1 MENNKKLSLDD
12 IFGKPS
18 TTQQPQSKMDLETI
32 FGKKVEP
39 ASVAPEGT
47 TIDSMRNMSIAPISL
62 PKVEVEQQG
71 VIGEDVLQASRS
83 AFEKEIAADQGPIFQ
98 PKQDYAPLNPA
109 SIKIGRAMPEV
120 GSVDKP
126 KNLQQT
132 VRSEISKEW
141 GGDLRKFVED
151 THKVPAENIQMANDM
166 EAHFW
171 NVMTDKLPKD
181 GFISQEDMDPY
192 SFVRKYDNGDEVT
205 EYSLGHYTYPQEV
218 VNEYIA
224 RHNDEVLHEMRFKDD
239 AAYRN
244 DWFLRNVG
252 VTEQVYRD
260 EIADDLENRLQEL
273 RKKIVATL
281 PAQHTRG
288 GYAAIGAAAN
298 KPSSGAPVSIEKI
311 DKALK
316 VVNTLRKNNFGAG
329 LKEGFDLADI
339 LTLGVSGI
347 GENVALLNALNK
359 STSGKTLTNAEQAL
373 VEAWDIQNEAEEVI
387 NTLGGRTLGA
397 NIGRGSAMSLGFV
410 TQTLGTSGIAS
421 LATKGISRAAARTA
435 LRRAANTGLSNQ
447 IKEGLRYGGLK
458 VVESAVGA
466 AARTPFMGFTYR
478 NYTDKRLDQFQVK
491 ERLNQ
496 ATGEVGKYIDKQ
508 DASALRDAVHTALES
523 FFESQSEDVGGLIDF
538 GITSFARALPLNKM
552 IRSAAINGLT
562 GPVQSG
568 AMRWLRESAKIYGLA
583 GETLSEA
590 YGDAMVNLLT
600 SNSDGWKQMATS
612 EYWWELIGV
621 SSMLSGGFG
630 VVNRGVNWVNNRE
643 ISRDISKSEQLL
655 RNSLSRIEDDNLKKE
670 LTEATLT
677 DDVIDRS
684 KRLSS
689 LDWSNFS
696 REDMAN
702 AVDFIDAQ
710 TRLDVMREGAT
721 ESRRLARIMPA
732 IDEVK
737 KLVDG
742 GALDDK
748 QAAAS
753 LATIYSDLFRTQEN
767 QRALNILTD
776 RIKVAA
782 DAGISADKIN
792 DILRGAGLTVFN
804 PGDEIE
810 TLTGDRAIV
819 DKVLPGAYEVMNNEG
834 VREVV
839 SFEEVLQNAPEIRQI
854 QQESQQPVTQSESA
868 PEINSQVEQ
877 AVESARQE
885 AEAIKNLDD
894 DVIYEATLS
903 DGTPVNIIKGANIV
917 YNNQTGEVDYD
928 ASDAT
933 VVVRSNDGSKR
944 QISIRDIDSIDQAMS
959 VDEAL
964 QVATEAAVE
973 VVNSQEQSETHTAE
987 VISAQAEIPIVQE
1000 AEVTTAEQASESPA
1014 NQPEQQ
1020 AQIPTLKNGDPDYNA
1035 MDAQMFTDQYVSR
1048 FGEDMT
1054 ERVARN
1060 NIKASNKTISNIE
1073 KQIEDVTDPNKMP
1086 ALYSKLQDA
1095 QATKDKYV
1103 AVLEELGLSSDES
1116 EDNAARVQRKKQE
1129 NTSWFNK
1136 LFPDG
1141 FPNVESVI
1149 LWDIANGN
1157 RIRWA
1162 NKEVKGAVVGKGLGS
1177 ELGLADSNAERT
1189 RRIALIG
1196 KDAPTPEEY
1205 AEQLPERLKAMG
1217 VRFEEGELRDKVLDV
1232 YASVD
1237 TVRKA
1242 KEELEKISANIQSEQ
1257 EGLDYEEEQMRR
1269 NYEREQEA
1277 LRQEA
1282 QPEVGTEQTEQEQ
1295 LTNEDTQEEE
1305 LSIEDEVPFMVS
1317 SDSVQATTEAQKLAT
1332 EAAIIAL
1339 EDAGV
1344 EVVNATPE
1352 MVDEALQ
1359 RKDVQMQAVNQRFN
1373 EQLDS
1378 FTEENANAVIFDL
1391 GMPSSMLI
1399 AGGVPNKPIRL
1410 YGSKLLKKIRKHGF
1424 SATELSGLPMALAN
1438 PIAVFNNYQR
1448 EGNRSVLTELST
1460 ADGNF
1465 LVSIDIGMGSDIDFD
1480 IVKSVFGKDGD
1491 GILNWI
1497 NKGYLTTVDKEKALA
1512 YLRISAP
1519 IAEASNKQELD
1530 SATKIVENFENPK
1543 IVPDNS
1549 VAVEDPSLIG
1559 LHNISE
1565 EKLRKAFRVGALVN
1579 PSVAVIDANSQR
1591 HTGYGDIT
1599 FVLPSS
1605 MIAKKTGKNIGTYFG
1620 DAWTPTYPQIVR
1632 KLGNNVASQDIMS
1645 VPEEMRSQVRMS
1657 VDNWLDGRS
1666 AQSLAYLF
1674 LYQRG
1679 EAPEMY
1685 RVQPQYSEALHNAMS
1700 EITKGKSFYYL
1711 TPEQRSQVLELYIQ
1725 EKHGSREA
1733 FDAHIQRA
1741 LDRSQKFLAERGA
1754 NSLVGRKAQEVI
1766 DTIGEYGYDYDA
1778 VSGFVSD
1785 VLRDMEQSGVVDSAY
1800 TMLQAEQKVK
1810 SEGFER
1816 EFERWLDSLEDRYE
1830 IKEVIFKGFTP
1841 SGNRRYV
1848 PHTAENASKEMR
1860 SQGRAGATGFGV
1872 GFSRFAATLLKPGTT
1887 LEDIRK
1893 RRGQLTT
1900 SEEKVEAFKEK
1911 WGQVFFDLG
1920 IKCQPGATG
1929 YEDYGIYRLTEA
1941 AQKKD
1946 PQAYLKNE
1954 YGVELSDEDA
1964 KRLQDMIKAIRT
1976 EYPVMYFETKF
1987 ERPVYFNEFA
1997 GAVVPDNTS
2006 ADVVQSLK
2014 DAGIPVWTYAASDEN
2029 ARMNAIKSVANS
2041 SDDIFFSIGPAPVF
2055 VSNAKIAVLGIKQEK
2070 ATPEQWLKMIE
2081 KAGGLKAGEDK
2092 WIGLSD
2098 WLKASDKKTLT
2109 KQEVLDYINENQI
2122 QIEET
2127 TYSSNNVVET
2137 TPEFKALQ
2145 EEFKQIAKGYEDEAR
2160 RNLDEYEAKLA
2171 KKYNL
2176 PENYF
2181 DTTVLNSDESKAHS
2195 SLSRITAEE
2204 IYNAAWVDMVDRYGD
2219 DFEIAFWRGY
2229 DEIRVDNAEA
2239 AGILLGLPIDRP
2251 IYHLR
2256 EDYTTKGL
2264 EGNREIALTVPTI
2277 EPWNEN
2283 DEIHFG
2289 DAGDGRAIAWIR
2301 FGETVDEYG
2310 FRVLVIDEIQ
2320 SKRHQEGREKGYRP
2334 SDVDKYLKDNNVEV
2348 IETGEF
2354 YEFYRDG
2361 ELDRRFSKGLLRYKV
2376 DEAKNL
2382 YVAGYEKSNI
2392 PEAPFEK
2399 NWAELAMKRMLR
2411 YAAENG
2417 YDAIAWTKGDQQAE
2431 RYDIGSVVDK
2441 IVSYPEDGAKTV
2453 RIYLK
2458 NNEPLNLKVDSEGK
2472 ILYSNRLTVSAGQNL
2487 SDVVGKDVAVKIL
2500 RGDGEDA
2507 TIYAGK
2513 GKEYAAKQLSGNN
2526 LRIGGEGMRAFYDQ
2540 ILPSFM
2546 NKYGKK
2552 WGVKVQDVTLPF
2564 IEEAGRTMHSVDVTD
2579 SMRESVMQGQPM
2591 FYRRPNG
2598 TVYGWTNGTTVY
2610 LTESGMNPNTPI
2622 HEYTHIWA
2630 DAMRKHNPEG
2640 WASIVKLLKG
2650 TPVWNE
2656 VMADTNY
2663 ANIHGDE
2670 NKVASEALSRISG
2683 RENSAKMEAM
2693 AQLMIDENANDTVK
2707 KNRARKL
2714 LDRMRKAL
2722 QEFWSWVG
2730 KELFGIKNF
2739 ERIEQVTDRILYDL
2753 VSGTDLAATP
2763 SLAGQVKAVID
2774 EYDNADEVFT
2784 INDVAARISEV
2795 VNNYT
2800 GTESTTELENILED
2814 FEEAQNSAG
2823 RYGYRMDSGGED
2835 AFEEAL
2841 RAYAAKAP
2849 IEGFSIQPQERAE
2862 IIRAAKA
2869 NGTYLKA
2876 PNGKD
2881 TNLTPEQWVTVRTK
2895 AFKRWFGDWEN
2906 GGASSQILDANG
2918 EPLVVWHGGEFAT
2931 DEFVAN
2937 GSMHFGTKVAAL
2949 QRILDNAWG
2958 YGNWTVGRN
2967 AEGRWS
2973 WKYTD
2978 PDDTGHDK
2986 QGETTFALP
2995 IDALVDAARIVAPKA
3010 AVRPYYLNI
3019 RNLERTEDQNSDW
3032 VDAVSFSMDAGYD
3045 GIIYRNEFEDEG
3057 EDSYVAFYPNQI
3069 KLAEGN
3075 TTFNPDNDDIRFNIE
3090 RNNESEDDFSIV
3102 EYKMTPLARL
3112 GAERDILLEN
3122 RENNPNFEQEYAAI
3136 EERIRE
3142 ERETD
3147 RVALTIVDGFE
3158 SEAHRV
3164 AVEDALFDYVRE
3176 NELFAS
3182 QMYVV
3187 NNYEAFIEKIKELFT
3202 GADVS
3207 SLDPNVRAIYRD
3219 GMIVVCADEIDTRVT
3234 GIAKL
3239 MHEYTHALTVENL
3252 SNNSFYRRMLQ
3263 IAKGV
3268 GAPYMVARLEGYEDL
3283 GIDKSDS
3290 GLVDGLMELLAR
3302 DMEFVVRNG
3311 RLDEFLAS
3319 EDASEGVLREYFEKY
3334 DVPQPL
3340 TELLIEIAT
3349 EIRSIKYG
3357 KINLNQKGYRA
3368 TQSSLLRTSR
3378 GNDGANLSSDARD
3391 YERGGVFRRSR
3402 THESTE
3408 GSSADSR
3415 GEVGEGSRGYRADLA
3430 NSQEQTTRSDKNKQL
3445 IAELRAKLRDSK
3457 AEVKTVAAEVSK
3469 LVRKSITPELV
3480 EKLGKRTFDG
3490 IVKIIEDATV
3500 RRDLEYA
3507 VNRIEEVVLDLE
3519 IKDNQDKFN
3528 KFLDLRIQ
3536 GESARGVSVAA
3547 NVTDQTRQ
3555 YITII
3560 RDNLDRPASEV
3571 ASLIEERGGTLA
3583 ERTGLQ
3589 VLEFYQDAKEHAHEV
3604 DDIEH
3609 DIAEIKVKNTKLRKD
3624 RAALNKAGKTVEARK
3639 LSEEIEQNKQLI
3651 ENLNSERIMTKR
3663 SQLYYLGM
3671 AAGELEK
3678 EIAYGKEGHKEWL
3691 QTEVERKQQLIN
3703 IAWNDIRDGKKIP
3716 ILDQERSIWQKG
3728 ADAIKDFLLAPAY
3741 SWDYLLKMI
3750 SVNAPG
3756 GEGALYDH
3764 FIRSEYGYV
3773 ESAAKYWTS
3782 YNDFKDQLN
3791 KKAQEIFGKDYKQ
3804 VLKDSNQALDV
3815 QIQLAAQYAKTHA
3828 ATDENTKIREG
3839 ASEVYTPTIGE
3850 VLYAYMAYKMAD
3862 GKVKLD
3868 KMGLTEDK
3876 IDMLVRM
3883 IPQQYIDFAEWIQD
3897 EFLPE
3902 RRKAYNKT
3910 HLEVFGTQMAQ
3921 VENYVPLRVKKDF
3934 VYEEFD
3940 GSKVDTPQLP
3950 SSITGSIIKRKRNSL
3965 PIDLHTN
3972 VFDLMLDHGQQM
3984 EHWNAYT
3991 RIVRDTNQFL
4001 SNTQIRRALNFRN
4014 PSLHKKLKEAALI
4027 ASNSY
4032 QPDVDKM
4039 EKMTVALSKMAAS
4052 SKIAFRINTA
4062 IKQVLSYPAFYAYV
4076 ADAHFW
4082 GYLTR
4087 NLSPDTWG
4095 RNFRWALDNI
4105 PSFQERWLGRMAGD
4119 ERLAQMTAPQL
4130 DQWIKRMGSVGMFAN
4145 ALVDAMTCSNGAQA
4159 VYRYEY
4165 ERYKKAG
4172 LDDTEADRMAKIAAA
4187 QAINQTQQSSEG
4199 MYLSRIQADRTF
4211 FAVALSTFQNSNF
4224 AYLRKELEG
4233 IDQLFRKT
4241 EKQIA
4246 NRTRYYEDKGLSTDQ
4261 AAKLAAEEVV
4271 RANRTAVA
4279 KILMFTFIL
4288 NTIWTLGNSVWKFAF
4303 GDEDEEDT
4311 WQQAT
4316 IRGFLN
4322 SWTRNLSIGQYVEA
4336 LAWSDFREL
4345 NPSLLLSD
4353 LNTFMDRIEK
4363 IAEGKVK
4370 VWDRTAAWTT
4380 LSTISSMGVGVD
4392 INSFA
4397 SMYEGVAG
4405 AIDNG
4410 INVEDV
4416 MLFVNAPRSQAKFIA
4431 GPPKEGESLDDY
4443 TKRQA
4448 WIERKI
4454 MSRVDK
4460 KQLDKW
4466 SRNYEAYK
4474 QAEMLGTPYLRDK
4487 TGAVKVPYIQEIEA
4501 SYTDMLRRIG
4511 RTKAGDKRPD
4521 SENLS
4526 DRTTQK
4532 VKELDMVRRIKAIN
4546 GLEKQFEA
4554 MVVMNEVYEAR
4565 LKELCRAKQDLV
4577 NTWNK

>member
-47 TIDSMRNMSIAPISL
+47 TIDSMRNISIAPISF

-83 AFEKEIAADQGPIFQ
+83 AFEKEIAADQGPIFP

-151 THKVPAENIQMANDM
+151 THKAPAENIQMANDM

-260 EIADDLENRLQEL
+260 EIADDLESRLQEL

-329 LKEGFDLADI
+329 LKEGFDPADI

-523 FFESQSEDVGGLIDF
+523 FFESQSEDVGGLIDL

-742 GALDDK
+742 GALDDE

-767 QRALNILTD
+767 QRTLNILTD

-819 DKVLPGAYEVMNNEG
+819 DKVLPGAYEIVNDEG

-868 PEINSQVEQ
+868 PEINPQVEQ

-959 VDEAL
+959 VYEAL

-973 VVNSQEQSETHTAE
+973 VVNSQEQSETPTAE
-987 VISAQAEIPIVQE
+987 VSSAQAEIPIVQE
-1000 AEVTTAEQASESPA
+1000 AEATTAEQASESPA
-1014 NQPEQQ
+1014 TQPEQQ

-1035 MDAQMFTDQYVSR
+1035 MDAQMFTEQYVSR

-1095 QATKDKYV
+1095 QATKDKYE
-1103 AVLEELGLSSDES
+1103 AVLEELGLSSDEN

-1162 NKEVKGAVVGKGLGS
+1162 NKEVNGAVVSKGLGS

-1205 AEQLPERLKAMG
+1205 AEQLPERLKSMG

-1242 KEELEKISANIQSEQ
+1242 KEELEKMSANIQAEQ

-1269 NYEREQEA
+1269 NYEREQGA
-1277 LRQEA
+1277 LRQE
-1282 QPEVGTEQTEQEQ
+1282 VQTEGIAAPEEELQP
-1295 LTNEDTQEEE
+1295 LDTTNEED

-1352 MVDEALQ
+1352 MVEEALQ
-1359 RKDVQMQAVNQRFN
+1359 QRDVQWQAVEDRLITLQKAEKFVAASLQGKKRNKSFRLTLPALTLRKIRAAIGRDFDNHNLDGNSFVHSKRLHGINGEKIDANSIPLSDKDFALAPYIMVAPDRVVKGSNDAVGRESIRFEKTLSNGVVVVVEKEQKNSPTDMDTITMWADLSGSVMHGQSPASTIVRDVIATMDDAKIRKDAENTIRKDVQMHIEQQNSIDAAYMDAVETGDIERAKALVREYAESRGYYLFGEFRDAHAAPSSTVDKPDFTNADLIN
-1373 EQLDS
+1373 EKSLDEGWDVNLYS
-1378 FTEENANAVIFDL
+1378 LPQGENLAPNDFWSPMGPRWYMYNNKAGMEAHSAIVPAIRSIQYQIKAYGEVRD
-1391 GMPSSMLI
+1391 MPSVKVYR
-1399 AGGVPNKPIRL
+1399 AVPNSVVVNSLENGDWVTPSLTYANTHGLARFGESEYRIIEQEVPATDLWWDGNDAREWGYDNGNVEAYANTTNHIKSLDPITYDDANNMIPL
-1410 YGSKLLKKIRKHGF
+1410 
-1424 SATELSGLPMALAN
+1424 SARFDA
-1438 PIAVFNNYQR
+1438 
-1448 EGNRSVLTELST
+1448 ST
-1460 ADGNF
+1460 AD
-1465 LVSIDIGMGSDIDFD
+1465 
-1480 IVKSVFGKDGD
+1480 
-1491 GILNWI
+1491 
-1497 NKGYLTTVDKEKALA
+1497 
-1512 YLRISAP
+1512 
-1519 IAEASNKQELD
+1519 
-1530 SATKIVENFENPK
+1530 
-1543 IVPDNS
+1543 
-1549 VAVEDPSLIG
+1549 
-1559 LHNISE
+1559 
-1565 EKLRKAFRVGALVN
+1565 
-1579 PSVAVIDANSQR
+1579 
-1591 HTGYGDIT
+1591 
-1599 FVLPSS
+1599 
-1605 MIAKKTGKNIGTYFG
+1605 
-1620 DAWTPTYPQIVR
+1620 
-1632 KLGNNVASQDIMS
+1632 
-1645 VPEEMRSQVRMS
+1645 
-1657 VDNWLDGRS
+1657 
-1666 AQSLAYLF
+1666 
-1674 LYQRG
+1674 
-1679 EAPEMY
+1679 
-1685 RVQPQYSEALHNAMS
+1685 
-1700 EITKGKSFYYL
+1700 
-1711 TPEQRSQVLELYIQ
+1711 
-1725 EKHGSREA
+1725 SR
-1733 FDAHIQRA
+1733 
-1741 LDRSQKFLAERGA
+1741 
-1754 NSLVGRKAQEVI
+1754 
-1766 DTIGEYGYDYDA
+1766 
-1778 VSGFVSD
+1778 
-1785 VLRDMEQSGVVDSAY
+1785 
-1800 TMLQAEQKVK
+1800 
-1810 SEGFER
+1810 
-1816 EFERWLDSLEDRYE
+1816 
-1830 IKEVIFKGFTP
+1830 
-1841 SGNRRYV
+1841 
-1848 PHTAENASKEMR
+1848 
-1860 SQGRAGATGFGV
+1860 
-1872 GFSRFAATLLKPGTT
+1872 
-1887 LEDIRK
+1887 
-1893 RRGQLTT
+1893 
-1900 SEEKVEAFKEK
+1900 
-1911 WGQVFFDLG
+1911 
-1920 IKCQPGATG
+1920 
-1929 YEDYGIYRLTEA
+1929 
-1941 AQKKD
+1941 
-1946 PQAYLKNE
+1946 
-1954 YGVELSDEDA
+1954 
-1964 KRLQDMIKAIRT
+1964 
-1976 EYPVMYFETKF
+1976 
-1987 ERPVYFNEFA
+1987 
-1997 GAVVPDNTS
+1997 
-2006 ADVVQSLK
+2006 
-2014 DAGIPVWTYAASDEN
+2014 
-2029 ARMNAIKSVANS
+2029 
-2041 SDDIFFSIGPAPVF
+2041 FSIGPAPVF
-2055 VSNAKIAVLGIKQEK
+2055 VSNAKIAVLGIKQDK

-2127 TYSSNNVVET
+2127 TYSSNSAVET
-2137 TPEFKALQ
+2137 TPEFIAMRDVFRAHKQ
-2145 EEFKQIAKGYEDEAR
+2145 RYEEETR
-2160 RNLDEYEAKLA
+2160 RNLEEYESRLA
-2171 KKYNL
+2171 AKYNF
-2176 PENYF
+2176 PENEF
-2181 DTTVLNSDESKAHS
+2181 DTTVLNPDEEKAHA
-2195 SLSRITAEE
+2195 SLHRAIGEADD
-2204 IYNAAWVDMVDRYGD
+2204 AAWAEMIDEYGD
-2219 DFEIAFWRGY
+2219 DFDIAFWNIGGGH
-2229 DEIRVDNAEA
+2229 IRVDNAEA

-2256 EDYTTKGL
+2256 EDYTAKGL
-2264 EGNREIALTVPTI
+2264 EANREIALTVPTI

-2289 DAGDGRAIAWIR
+2289 DAGEGRAIAWVR
-2301 FGETVDEYG
+2301 FGETTALTDEAITAKKAVEDYLASMREKYG
-2310 FRVLVIDEIQ
+2310 SKEGEETDAMTADEIDHLQSLTAKEIESRENSLRVLAIDEIQ
-2320 SKRHQEGREKGYRP
+2320 SKRHQEGRERGYGFEG
-2334 SDVDKYLKDNNVEV
+2334 DVTKAREDADEAYRKVVSFENDMTSKYGDQYWTGDATNEEV
-2348 IETGEF
+2348 AHWELL
-2354 YEFYRDG
+2354 RS
-2361 ELDRRFSKGLLRYKV
+2361 ELDRLGVIY
-2376 DEAKNL
+2376 ENL
-2382 YVAGYEKSNI
+2382 AEKQRKSV
-2392 PEAPFEK
+2392 PGAPFEK

-2417 YDAIAWTKGDQQAE
+2417 FDKVAWTKGDQQAE
-2431 RYDIGSVVDK
+2431 RYSLGAVLQGLKAYKTSPNTYYVIPYNNGAIGEFVKEYTEKELAD
-2441 IVSYPEDGAKTV
+2441 TF
-2453 RIYLK
+2453 
-2458 NNEPLNLKVDSEGK
+2458 GK
-2472 ILYSNRLTVSAGQNL
+2472 EL
-2487 SDVVGKDVAVKIL
+2487 AVKIIANTEGATEDNPYEIE
-2500 RGDGEDA
+2500 GD
-2507 TIYAGK
+2507 
-2513 GKEYAAKQLSGNN
+2513 N

-2540 ILPSFM
+2540 MLPSFM
-2546 NKYGKK
+2546 RKYGKK
-2552 WGVKVQDVTLPF
+2552 WGATVQDVTLPYV
-2564 IEEAGRTMHSVDVTD
+2564 EEAGRTMHSVDVTD

-2622 HEYTHIWA
+2622 HEYTHIWS

-2814 FEEAQNSAG
+2814 FEGAQNSAG

-2986 QGETTFALP
+2986 QGETAFALP
-2995 IDALVDAARIVAPKA
+2995 IDALVDAAHVAAPNA
-3010 AVRPYYLNI
+3010 VVRPYYLNI

-3032 VDAVSFSMDAGYD
+3032 VDAVSFSMDAGHD

-3057 EDSYVAFYPNQI
+3057 EDSYIAFYSNQI

-3075 TTFNPDNDDIRFNIE
+3075 TTFDPNDDDVRFRIGEDTGVAHAESIAEKVGKSLEKYGISTDAIIAPTPGDFFDAMVSLGVDENLIDNSRKAVYVPKANMIIVNSSLIE
-3090 RNNESEDDFSIV
+3090 SDEDLLESLIHEEFH
-3102 EYKMTPLARL
+3102 KL
-3112 GAERDILLEN
+3112 ILLEDSL
-3122 RENNPNFEQEYAAI
+3122 EMLA
-3136 EERIRE
+3136 
-3142 ERETD
+3142 D
-3147 RVALTIVDGFE
+3147 
-3158 SEAHRV
+3158 
-3164 AVEDALFDYVRE
+3164 AVDALGEQRIIE
-3176 NELFAS
+3176 FAS
-3182 QMYVV
+3182 QYIEDYPDGYTAANEIISNFAELAALMKIDGKYAIIGLMNGEVTAGNLTEFFKDQLVV
-3187 NNYEAFIEKIKELFT
+3187 EDDYS
-3202 GADVS
+3202 DV
-3207 SLDPNVRAIYRD
+3207 
-3219 GMIVVCADEIDTRVT
+3219 
-3234 GIAKL
+3234 
-3239 MHEYTHALTVENL
+3239 
-3252 SNNSFYRRMLQ
+3252 
-3263 IAKGV
+3263 
-3268 GAPYMVARLEGYEDL
+3268 
-3283 GIDKSDS
+3283 
-3290 GLVDGLMELLAR
+3290 VDGLLPILRNNYQKLKNSKDEGRGKTNLVSIRTGRSRDSVKTNQGNFVEADNIPETSQTFSDATIGLQGRGANQSERTIRAGSNSLLEGVN
-3302 DMEFVVRNG
+3302 EFSIG
-3311 RLDEFLAS
+3311 PAPIAS
-3319 EDASEGVLREYFEKY
+3319 EA
-3334 DVPQPL
+3334 
-3340 TELLIEIAT
+3340 
-3349 EIRSIKYG
+3349 
-3357 KINLNQKGYRA
+3357 
-3368 TQSSLLRTSR
+3368 
-3378 GNDGANLSSDARD
+3378 
-3391 YERGGVFRRSR
+3391 
-3402 THESTE
+3402 
-3408 GSSADSR
+3408 
-3415 GEVGEGSRGYRADLA
+3415 
-3430 NSQEQTTRSDKNKQL
+3430 QEQRSSDKNKRL

-3480 EKLGKRTFDG
+3480 EKLGKRTFDNL
-3490 IVKIIEDATV
+3490 VKVIEDATI

-3507 VNRIEEVVLDLE
+3507 INRIEEVVLDLE

-3571 ASLIEERGGTLA
+3571 AALIEERGGTLA

-3639 LSEEIEQNKQLI
+3639 LSEEIEQSKQLI
-3651 ENLNSERIMTKR
+3651 ENLNSERIVTKR

-3691 QTEVERKQQLIN
+3691 QAEVERKQQLIN

-3764 FIRSEYGYV
+3764 FMRSEYGYV
-3773 ESAAKYWTS
+3773 ESAAKYWIS

-3883 IPQQYIDFAEWIQD
+3883 ISQQYIDFADWIQD

-4032 QPDVDKM
+4032 QPDVDRL

-4052 SKIAFRINTA
+4052 SKIAFRFNTA

-4076 ADAHFW
+4076 ADGRFW
-4082 GYLTR
+4082 WYLTR
-4087 NLSPDTWG
+4087 NISPDVYG

-4119 ERLAQMTAPQL
+4119 DRLAQMTAPQL

-4145 ALVDAMTCSNGAQA
+4145 ALVDATTCANGAQA
-4159 VYRYEY
+4159 VYRYEH

-4172 LDDTEADRMAKIAAA
+4172 LDDAEADRMAKIAAA

-4233 IDQLFRKT
+4233 IDQLLRKT

-4246 NRTRYYEDKGLSTDQ
+4246 NRTRYYENKGLSTDK

-4271 RANRTAVA
+4271 KANRTAVA
-4279 KILMFTFIL
+4279 KILMFAFIL
-4288 NTIWTLGNSVWKFAF
+4288 NTIWTLGNSVWKFTF

-4322 SWTRNLSIGQYVEA
+4322 SWTRNLSIGQYVET
-4336 LAWSDFREL
+4336 LAWSDFRDL

-4353 LNTFMDRIEK
+4353 LNTFVDRIEK
-4363 IAEGKVK
+4363 IADGEVK
-4370 VWDRTAAWTT
+4370 VWDRTAAWTV
-4380 LSTISSMGVGVD
+4380 LSAISSLGVGVD
-4392 INSFA
+4392 LNSFA

-4410 INVEDV
+4410 MNVEDV
-4416 MLFVNAPRSQAKFIA
+4416 MLFLNAPRSQAKFIA
-4431 GPPKEGESLDDY
+4431 GPPKEGETLDEY

-4454 MSRVDK
+4454 MSRIDK

-4474 QAEMLGTPYLRDK
+4474 HAAMLGVPYLRDK
-4487 TGAVKVPYIQEIEA
+4487 TGTVKVPYIQEIEA
-4501 SYTDMLRRIG
+4501 SYTDMLRQVG
-4511 RTKAGDKRPD
+4511 RTKAGAKRPD
-4521 SENLS
+4521 AEKIS
-4526 DRTTQK
+4526 DDTLQRM
-4532 VKELDMVRRIKAIN
+4532 KELDMVRRIKAIN
-4546 GLEKQFEA
+4546 DLEKQFDA

>member
-1 MENNKKLSLDD
+1 MGNNKKLSLDD

-18 TTQQPQSKMDLETI
+18 TTQQSQSKMDLETI
-32 FGKKVEP
+32 FGKKVET

-47 TIDSMRNMSIAPISL
+47 TIDSMRNISIAPISL
-62 PKVEVEQQG
+62 PKVELEQQG

-83 AFEKEIAADQGPIFQ
+83 AFEKEIAADQGPIFP

-109 SIKIGRAMPEV
+109 SIKIGRAMSEV

-192 SFVRKYDNGDEVT
+192 SFVRKYDNGEEVT

-252 VTEQVYRD
+252 VTEQAYRD
-260 EIADDLENRLQEL
+260 EIADDLENRLQKL

-298 KPSSGAPVSIEKI
+298 KPSSGAPVSLEKI

-329 LKEGFDLADI
+329 LKEGFDPADI

-359 STSGKTLTNAEQAL
+359 SASGKTLTTTEQAL
-373 VEAWDIQNEAEEVI
+373 VDAWDIQNEAEEVMHV
-387 NTLGGRTLGA
+387 LGGRSLA
-397 NIGRGSAMSLGFV
+397 SNIGRGGAQSLGFI
-410 TQTLGTSGIAS
+410 TQTVGTGGLAS
-421 LATKGISRAAARTA
+421 AATKGITRAAAKSA
-435 LRRAANTGLSNQ
+435 LKRVASTGVASK
-447 IKEGLRYGGLK
+447 IKEGVRYGSLK
-458 VVESAVGA
+458 AAESLVGA

-478 NYTDKRLDQFQVK
+478 NYTDKRLNQFQVN
-491 ERLNQ
+491 ERVDE
-496 ATGEVGKYIDKQ
+496 ATGEMSKYIDKQ
-508 DASALRDAVHTALES
+508 ESSALRDAAHAALES
-523 FFESQSEDVGGLIDF
+523 YFESQSEDVGGLIDF
-538 GITSFARALPLNKM
+538 GITSFARALPINQF
-552 IRSAAINGLT
+552 IRSSVVNGMT
-562 GPVQSG
+562 GAVKNG
-568 AMRWLRESAKIYGLA
+568 AMKWIKESAKIYGLA
-583 GETLSEA
+583 GEVLSEA
-590 YGDAMVNLLT
+590 YGDAAVNLLT
-600 SNSDGWKQMATS
+600 SNTDGWKQMASS
-612 EYWWELIGV
+612 EYWWELLGV

-630 VVNRGVNWVNNRE
+630 VVNRAVNSYSGRNLDRQIAHEDNNR
-643 ISRDISKSEQLL
+643 
-655 RNSLSRIEDDNLKKE
+655 RNALSRIGDDVLKKE
-670 LTEATLT
+670 LTDASLT
-677 DDVIDRS
+677 DDLIERS
-684 KRLSS
+684 KMLSS

-702 AVDFIDAQ
+702 TVDFIDAQ

-737 KLVDG
+737 KLADG
-742 GALDDK
+742 GALDDE

-767 QRALNILTD
+767 QHTLNILTD

-782 DAGISADKIN
+782 DAGISVDKIN

-819 DKVLPGAYEVMNNEG
+819 DKVLPGAYEIVNDEG
-834 VREVV
+834 VRAVV

-868 PEINSQVEQ
+868 PEINPQVEQ

-964 QVATEAAVE
+964 LVATEAAVE
-973 VVNSQEQSETHTAE
+973 VVNSQEQSEAPTAE
-987 VISAQAEIPIVQE
+987 VSSAQAEIPIVQE
-1000 AEVTTAEQASESPA
+1000 AEATTAEQTSESPA

-1035 MDAQMFTDQYVSR
+1035 MDAQMFTEQYVSR

-1162 NKEVKGAVVGKGLGS
+1162 NKEVNGAVVSKGLGS

-1237 TVRKA
+1237 TIRKA
-1242 KEELEKISANIQSEQ
+1242 KEELETMSANMNAEQ

-1277 LRQEA
+1277 LRQDV
-1282 QPEVGTEQTEQEQ
+1282 QPEVGAEQTEQEQ
-1295 LTNEDTQEEE
+1295 LTNEEAQEEE

-1317 SDSVQATTEAQKLAT
+1317 SDSVRATTEAHKLAT
-1332 EAAIIAL
+1332 KAAITAL

-1352 MVDEALQ
+1352 MVEEALQ

-1378 FTEENANAVIFDL
+1378 FTEENANAIIFDL
-1391 GMPSSMLI
+1391 GMPSPMLI

-1465 LVSIDIGMGSDIDFD
+1465 LVSIDIGMGTDIDFD

-1632 KLGNNVASQDIMS
+1632 KLGNDVASQDIMS
-1645 VPEEMRSQVRMS
+1645 VPEKMRSQVRMS

-1685 RVQPQYSEALHNAMS
+1685 RVQPQYSEALHNAMN

-1711 TPEQRSQVLELYIQ
+1711 TPEQRNQVLELYIQ

-1893 RRGQLTT
+1893 RRGQLTI

-1954 YGVELSDEDA
+1954 YGVELSNEDA

-2029 ARMNAIKSVANS
+2029 ARMNVIKSVANS

-2070 ATPEQWLKMIE
+2070 ATPEQWLKMVE
-2081 KAGGLKAGEDK
+2081 KNGGLKAGEDK

-2127 TYSSNNVVET
+2127 TYSSNNAVET

-2204 IYNAAWVDMVDRYGD
+2204 IYNAAWLDMVDRYGD

-2229 DEIRVDNAEA
+2229 DGIRVDNAEA

-2277 EPWNEN
+2277 EPWNAN
-2283 DEIHFG
+2283 DEVHFG
-2289 DAGDGRAIAWIR
+2289 DAGEGRAIAWVR
-2301 FGETVDEYG
+2301 FGETTTPTDETVAAKKAVEDYLASMREKYG
-2310 FRVLVIDEIQ
+2310 SKEGEETDAMTADEISHLQSLTAKEIESRENGLRVLVIDEIQ
-2320 SKRHQEGREKGYRP
+2320 SKRHQEGRERGYGFDG
-2334 SDVDKYLKDNNVEV
+2334 DVAKAREDADEAYRKVVSFENDMTSKYGDQYWTGDATNEEV
-2348 IETGEF
+2348 AHWELL
-2354 YEFYRDG
+2354 RS
-2361 ELDRRFSKGLLRYKV
+2361 ELDRLGVIY
-2376 DEAKNL
+2376 ENL
-2382 YVAGYEKSNI
+2382 AEKQRKSV

-2417 YDAIAWTKGDQQAE
+2417 FDKVAWTKGNQQAE
-2431 RYDIGSVVDK
+2431 RC
-2441 IVSYPEDGAKTV
+2441 
-2453 RIYLK
+2453 
-2458 NNEPLNLKVDSEGK
+2458 
-2472 ILYSNRLTVSAGQNL
+2472 NL
-2487 SDVVGKDVAVKIL
+2487 SKSIDYIEAKRNENGTYDLDVATVDDSHFVEERGISETRLSELVGKEIALSIVKETHENKDGKTTIE
-2500 RGDGEDA
+2500 GDG
-2507 TIYAGK
+2507 
-2513 GKEYAAKQLSGNN
+2513 

-2540 ILPSFM
+2540 MLPSFM
-2546 NKYGKK
+2546 RKYGKK
-2552 WGVKVQDVTLPF
+2552 WGATVQDVTLPYV
-2564 IEEAGRTMHSVDVTD
+2564 EEAGRTMHSVDVTD
-2579 SMRESVMQGQPM
+2579 SMRESVTQGQPM

-2663 ANIHGDE
+2663 VNIHGDE
-2670 NKVASEALSRISG
+2670 NNVASEALSRISG

-2753 VSGTDLAATP
+2753 VSGTDLNPVSSFDTSAA
-2763 SLAGQVKAVID
+2763 
-2774 EYDNADEVFT
+2774 
-2784 INDVAARISEV
+2784 
-2795 VNNYT
+2795 
-2800 GTESTTELENILED
+2800 
-2814 FEEAQNSAG
+2814 
-2823 RYGYRMDSGGED
+2823 
-2835 AFEEAL
+2835 
-2841 RAYAAKAP
+2841 
-2849 IEGFSIQPQERAE
+2849 ERAE

-2958 YGNWTVGRN
+2958 YGNLTVGRN
-2967 AEGRWS
+2967 SEGRWS

-2978 PDDTGHDK
+2978 PDDPGYDK
-2986 QGETTFALP
+2986 QGETAFALP
-2995 IDALVDAARIVAPKA
+2995 VDALVDAARIAAPNA
-3010 AVRPYYLNI
+3010 VVRPYFLNI
-3019 RNLERTEDQNSDW
+3019 RNLERTDDKVSAW
-3032 VDAVSFSMDAGYD
+3032 TSAVSFSMDAGYD
-3045 GIIYRNEFEDEG
+3045 GIIYRNEYEDEG

-3075 TTFNPDNDDIRFNIE
+3075 TIFDPDNDDVRFSIDVE
-3090 RNNESEDDFSIV
+3090 RRERTEKIVAEVQRVADAFGLSNEIVVAETQEVFVNELQSEDVADELINPDAIAVFTPSGRIMVNAIMISEMAELPDSIMHEFAHNV
-3102 EYKMTPLARL
+3102 THNGDMPYRIQDTV
-3112 GAERDILLEN
+3112 LEVG
-3122 RENNPNFEQEYAAI
+3122 
-3136 EERIRE
+3136 EER
-3142 ERETD
+3142 
-3147 RVALTIVDGFE
+3147 FE
-3158 SEAHRV
+3158 AFGR
-3164 AVEDALFDYVRE
+3164 
-3176 NELFAS
+3176 ELFETN
-3182 QMYVV
+3182 QDPWVV
-3187 NNYEAFIEKIKELFT
+3187 
-3202 GADVS
+3202 
-3207 SLDPNVRAIYRD
+3207 
-3219 GMIVVCADEIDTRVT
+3219 ADEIIATFVGNAANPTLYEGVDLISGVVSGQYTTDEAVAVLMESLTSDIRDGYVDVIEGMMPYVKEVLDAIKTNHDEQGTR
-3234 GIAKL
+3234 A
-3239 MHEYTHALTVENL
+3239 
-3252 SNNSFYRRMLQ
+3252 
-3263 IAKGV
+3263 
-3268 GAPYMVARLEGYEDL
+3268 GAPKEKRRVRISVQGYAGEQKKGDNRSNDESYIRHEGYRVNQATSATQAAEEGRLER
-3283 GIDKSDS
+3283 
-3290 GLVDGLMELLAR
+3290 VN
-3302 DMEFVVRNG
+3302 EFSIGPAPV
-3311 RLDEFLAS
+3311 AS
-3319 EDASEGVLREYFEKY
+3319 E
-3334 DVPQPL
+3334 
-3340 TELLIEIAT
+3340 
-3349 EIRSIKYG
+3349 
-3357 KINLNQKGYRA
+3357 
-3368 TQSSLLRTSR
+3368 
-3378 GNDGANLSSDARD
+3378 
-3391 YERGGVFRRSR
+3391 
-3402 THESTE
+3402 
-3408 GSSADSR
+3408 
-3415 GEVGEGSRGYRADLA
+3415 
-3430 NSQEQTTRSDKNKQL
+3430 SQEQTTRSDKNKQL
-3445 IAELRAKLRDSK
+3445 IAELRAKLRDNK
-3457 AEVKTVAAEVSK
+3457 AEVKTIAAEVSK

-3571 ASLIEERGGTLA
+3571 AALIEERGGTLA

-3691 QTEVERKQQLIN
+3691 QAEVERKQQLIN
-3703 IAWNDIRDGKKIP
+3703 IAWNDIRDGKDIP

-3764 FIRSEYGYV
+3764 FMRSEYGYV

-3828 ATDENTKIREG
+3828 ATDENTMISEG

-4001 SNTQIRRALNFRN
+4001 SNTKIRRALNFRN

-4039 EKMTVALSKMAAS
+4039 EKMTVALSKTVAS

-4119 ERLAQMTAPQL
+4119 DRLAQMTAPKL
-4130 DQWIKRMGSVGMFAN
+4130 DQWIKHMGSLGMFTN
-4145 ALVDAMTCSNGAQA
+4145 ALVDAVTCANGAQA
-4159 VYRYEY
+4159 VYRYEH
-4165 ERYKKAG
+4165 ERYLKIG
-4172 LDDTEADRMAKIAAA
+4172 LDESETDRLAKIAAA
-4187 QAINQTQQSSEG
+4187 QALNQTQQSSEG
-4199 MYLSRIQADRTF
+4199 MYLSRIQVDRTA
-4211 FAVALSTFQNSNF
+4211 FAVAISTFQNSNF

-4233 IDQLFRKT
+4233 IDQLMRDTK
-4241 EKQIA
+4241 KQIA
-4246 NRTRYYEDKGLSTDQ
+4246 NREKYYEQQGVNPEQ
-4261 AAKLAAEEVV
+4261 AAKLALQDVAS
-4271 RANRTAVA
+4271 ANRTAVV
-4279 KILMFTFIL
+4279 KILVFGFIL
-4288 NTIWTLGNSVWKFAF
+4288 NTIWTLGNSVWKYAF
-4303 GDEDEEDT
+4303 GDEDEEDK
-4311 WQQAT
+4311 WEDAV
-4316 IRGFLN
+4316 IRGFFN
-4322 SWTRNLSIGQYVEA
+4322 SFTRNLSVGQYVETV
-4336 LAWSDFREL
+4336 AWSDFREL

-4353 LNTFMDRIEK
+4353 LNTFIERLES
-4363 IAEGKVK
+4363 IAECNVK
-4370 VWDRTAAWTT
+4370 MWDRTAAWTVLST
-4380 LSTISSMGVGVD
+4380 LSSLGLGVD

-4487 TGAVKVPYIQEIEA
+4487 TGAVKVPYIEEIEA

-4521 SENLS
+4521 SEKLS

-4532 VKELDMVRRIKAIN
+4532 VKELDMVRRVKAIN
-4546 GLEKQFEA
+4546 DLEQQFEA

>member
-18 TTQQPQSKMDLETI
+18 NTQQPQSKMDLETI

-62 PKVEVEQQG
+62 PKVELERQG

-83 AFEKEIAADQGPIFQ
+83 AFEKEIAADQGPIFP

-329 LKEGFDLADI
+329 LKEGFDPADI

-696 REDMAN
+696 REDIAN

-742 GALDDK
+742 GALDDE

-819 DKVLPGAYEVMNNEG
+819 DKVLPGAYEVVNNEG
-834 VREVV
+834 DRAVV
-839 SFEEVLQNAPEIRQI
+839 SFEEVLQNTPEVRQI
-854 QQESQQPVTQSESA
+854 QQESNQTEGQTESVS
-868 PEINSQVEQ
+868 EINPQVEQ

-885 AEAIKNLDD
+885 AEVIKNLDD

-964 QVATEAAVE
+964 EVATAAATE
-973 VVNSQEQSETHTAE
+973 VVNSQEQAETPTAE
-987 VISAQAEIPIVQE
+987 IVSTQDEGPSAQE
-1000 AEVTTAEQASESPA
+1000 AEAATVEQSSESPA
-1014 NQPEQQ
+1014 NQPEEQS
-1020 AQIPTLKNGDPDYNA
+1020 QIPTLKNGDPDYNA
-1035 MDAQMFTDQYVSR
+1035 MDAQMFTEQYVAR

-1162 NKEVKGAVVGKGLGS
+1162 NKEVNGAVVSKGLGS
-1177 ELGLADSNAERT
+1177 HLGLADSNAERT

-1282 QPEVGTEQTEQEQ
+1282 QADVVDEQTEQGQ
-1295 LTNEDTQEEE
+1295 PTNEETQEEE
-1305 LSIEDEVPFMVS
+1305 LSIEDEVSFMVS
-1317 SDSVQATTEAQKLAT
+1317 SDSVQATTEAQKLAK
-1332 EAAIIAL
+1332 EAAITAL

-1352 MVDEALQ
+1352 MVEEALQ

-1391 GMPSSMLI
+1391 GMPSPMLI

-1519 IAEASNKQELD
+1519 IAEASDKQELD

-1591 HTGYGDIT
+1591 HTGYGNIT

-1700 EITKGKSFYYL
+1700 EITKGQAFYYL
-1711 TPEQRSQVLELYIQ
+1711 TPEQRNQVLELYIQ

-1997 GAVVPDNTS
+1997 GAVVPDNAS
-2006 ADVVQSLK
+2006 ADVIQSLK
-2014 DAGIPVWTYAASDEN
+2014 DAGVPVWVYAASDEN
-2029 ARMNAIKSVANS
+2029 ARMNVIKSVANS

-2055 VSNAKIAVLGIKQEK
+2055 VSNAKIAVLGIKQDK

-2122 QIEET
+2122 QIEEVK
-2127 TYSSNNVVET
+2127 YSEFGAGLIDQATEKLDAEMREIGIDAMREKYPDFDNYFELFDGELVWSENNASEG
-2137 TPEFKALQ
+2137 E
-2145 EEFKQIAKGYEDEAR
+2145 YEDYIID
-2160 RNLDEYEAKLA
+2160 NHILD
-2171 KKYNL
+2171 
-2176 PENYF
+2176 
-2181 DTTVLNSDESKAHS
+2181 
-2195 SLSRITAEE
+2195 
-2204 IYNAAWVDMVDRYGD
+2204 VDPTQ
-2219 DFEIAFWRGY
+2219 E
-2229 DEIRVDNAEA
+2229 
-2239 AGILLGLPIDRP
+2239 GINETRLG
-2251 IYHLR
+2251 
-2256 EDYTTKGL
+2256 YTTDGL
-2264 EGNREIALTVPTI
+2264 DNKREIALTVPTI
-2277 EPWNEN
+2277 APWNEY

-2320 SKRHQEGREKGYRP
+2320 SKRHQDGREKGYRP

-2348 IETGEF
+2348 VETGEF

-2361 ELDRRFSKGLLRYKV
+2361 ELDRRFSKGLLHYKV
-2376 DEAKNL
+2376 DEAKKL
-2382 YVAGYEKSNI
+2382 YVAGYNKSDI

-2399 NWAELAMKRMLR
+2399 NWVELAMKRMLR

-2431 RYDIGSVVDK
+2431 RYDIGSVVEK
-2441 IVSYPEDGAKTV
+2441 VVSYTEDGAKTV

-2458 NNEPLNLKVDSEGK
+2458 NNEPLNLKVDSDGK

-2513 GKEYAAKQLSGNN
+2513 GKEYAAKQLLGNG

-2579 SMRESVMQGQPM
+2579 SMRESVMEGQPM

-2598 TVYGWTNGTTVY
+2598 IVYGWTNGTTVY

-2622 HEYTHIWA
+2622 HEYTHIWS

-2753 VSGTDLAATP
+2753 VSGTDLNPESSFDTSAA
-2763 SLAGQVKAVID
+2763 
-2774 EYDNADEVFT
+2774 
-2784 INDVAARISEV
+2784 
-2795 VNNYT
+2795 
-2800 GTESTTELENILED
+2800 
-2814 FEEAQNSAG
+2814 
-2823 RYGYRMDSGGED
+2823 
-2835 AFEEAL
+2835 
-2841 RAYAAKAP
+2841 
-2849 IEGFSIQPQERAE
+2849 ERAE
-2862 IIRAAKA
+2862 TIRASKA

-2881 TNLTPEQWVTVRTK
+2881 TNLAAEQWVTVRTK

-2949 QRILDNAWG
+2949 QRILDNSWG

-2986 QGETTFALP
+2986 QGETAFALP
-2995 IDALVDAARIVAPKA
+2995 IDALVDAAHVAAPNA
-3010 AVRPYYLNI
+3010 VVRPYYLNI

-3032 VDAVSFSMDAGYD
+3032 GDAVSFSMDAGYD

-3075 TTFNPDNDDIRFNIE
+3075 TTFDPNDDDVRFNIE
-3090 RNNESEDDFSIV
+3090 RDNESEDDLSIV
-3102 EYKMTPLARL
+3102 EHKMTPLARL
-3112 GAERDILLEN
+3112 EAERDMLLEN
-3122 RENNPNFEQEYAAI
+3122 RENNPNFEQEY
-3136 EERIRE
+3136 EDVENRIRE
-3142 ERETD
+3142 EKATD
-3147 RVALTIVDGFE
+3147 HVALTSDAGFE
-3158 SEAHRV
+3158 SEEHRV
-3164 AVEDALFDYVRE
+3164 AVEDALFDYIRE

-3187 NNYEAFIEKIKELFT
+3187 NNYDSFIEKIKELFPR
-3202 GADVS
+3202 ADIS
-3207 SLDPNVRAIYRD
+3207 ALDPSNRAIYRD
-3219 GMIVVCADEIDTRVT
+3219 GMIVIRADAIDTRVT

-3263 IAKGV
+3263 IAKQV

-3319 EDASEGVLREYFEKY
+3319 EDASEVVLREYFEKY

-3402 THESTE
+3402 THESDE
-3408 GSSADSR
+3408 GASADSG

-3469 LVRKSITPELV
+3469 LVRKSMTPELV

-3571 ASLIEERGGTLA
+3571 AALIEERGGTLA

-3764 FIRSEYGYV
+3764 FMRSEYGYV

-4001 SNTQIRRALNFRN
+4001 SNTKIRRALNFRN

-4119 ERLAQMTAPQL
+4119 DRLAQMTAPKL
-4130 DQWIKRMGSVGMFAN
+4130 DQWIKRMGSLGMFSN
-4145 ALVDAMTCSNGAQA
+4145 ALVDAMTCANGAQA

-4172 LDDTEADRMAKIAAA
+4172 MDDTEADRMAKIAAA

-4279 KILMFTFIL
+4279 KILTFTFIL

-4322 SWTRNLSIGQYVEA
+4322 SWTRNLSIGQYVET

-4380 LSTISSMGVGVD
+4380 LSIISSMGVGVD

-4431 GPPKEGESLDDY
+4431 GPPKEGESLDEY

-4474 QAEMLGTPYLRDK
+4474 QAKMLGTPHLQDK

-4521 SENLS
+4521 SEKLS

-4546 GLEKQFEA
+4546 DLEKQFEA

>member
-18 TTQQPQSKMDLETI
+18 TTQQPQSKMDLETT

-47 TIDSMRNMSIAPISL
+47 TIDSMRNISIAPISL
-62 PKVEVEQQG
+62 PKVELERQG

-83 AFEKEIAADQGPIFQ
+83 AFEKEIAADQEAIFP

-151 THKVPAENIQMANDM
+151 THKVPAENIQTANDM

-273 RKKIVATL
+273 RKKVVATL

-329 LKEGFDLADI
+329 LKEGFDPADI

-359 STSGKTLTNAEQAL
+359 SASGKTLTTTEQAL
-373 VEAWDIQNEAEEVI
+373 VVAWDIQNEAEEVI
-387 NTLGGRTLGA
+387 DTLGGRKRGA
-397 NIGRGSAMSLGFV
+397 NVGAGVSQALGFM
-410 TQTLGTSGIAS
+410 TQTAGTGGIAS
-421 LATKGISRAAARTA
+421 LATKGIGRAAARTA
-435 LRRAANTGLSNQ
+435 LLRATNMGVNKS

-458 VVESAVGA
+458 VAESAVGA
-466 AARTPFMGFTYR
+466 AARTPFMGFTYQ
-478 NYTDKRLDQFQVK
+478 NYTDKRLNQFQVK
-491 ERLNQ
+491 ERVDE
-496 ATGEVGKYIDKQ
+496 ATGEISKYIDKQ
-508 DASALRDAVHTALES
+508 EASALRDVAHAVLES
-523 FFESQSEDVGGLIDF
+523 YFENQSEDVGGLIDF
-538 GITSFARALPLNKM
+538 GITSFARALPLKGLLRN
-552 IRSAAINGLT
+552 RAAEALR
-562 GPVQSG
+562 GPVKNS
-568 AMRWLRESAKIYGLA
+568 AMKWIKEGIKLHSII

-600 SNSDGWKQMATS
+600 ANNEGWKRMATS
-612 EYWWELIGV
+612 EYWWELGQV
-621 SSMLSGGFG
+621 SSILSGGFW
-630 VVNRGVNWVNNRE
+630 VANQGVNAYVYKDERKAINKNL
-643 ISRDISKSEQLL
+643 EQ
-655 RNSLSRIEDDNLKKE
+655 RKKALSRIEDDNLKKE
-670 LTEATLT
+670 LTQATLT

-737 KLVDG
+737 KLSDG
-742 GALDDK
+742 GALDDE

-804 PGDEIE
+804 PGDEVE
-810 TLTGDRAIV
+810 TLTGERAIV
-819 DKVLPGAYEVMNNEG
+819 DKVLPGAYEIVNDEG
-834 VREVV
+834 VRAVV

-854 QQESQQPVTQSESA
+854 QQESQQPVIQSESA
-868 PEINSQVEQ
+868 PEINPQVEQ

-973 VVNSQEQSETHTAE
+973 VVNSQEQSETPTAE
-987 VISAQAEIPIVQE
+987 VSSAPAEIPIVQE
-1000 AEVTTAEQASESPA
+1000 AEATTAEQTSESPA

-1035 MDAQMFTDQYVSR
+1035 MDAQMFTEQYVSR

-1157 RIRWA
+1157 RIRWT
-1162 NKEVKGAVVGKGLGS
+1162 NKEVNGAVVSKGLGS
-1177 ELGLADSNAERT
+1177 HLGLADSNAERT

-1205 AEQLPERLKAMG
+1205 AEQLPERLNAMG
-1217 VRFEEGELRDKVLDV
+1217 IRFEESELLDKVLDV

-1242 KEELEKISANIQSEQ
+1242 KEELEKMSANMNAEQ

-1282 QPEVGTEQTEQEQ
+1282 QADVVDEQTEQEQ
-1295 LTNEDTQEEE
+1295 PTNEGTQEEE

-1317 SDSVQATTEAQKLAT
+1317 SDSVQTTNEAQKLAT

-1352 MVDEALQ
+1352 MVEEALQ

-1391 GMPSSMLI
+1391 GMPSPMLI

-1424 SATELSGLPMALAN
+1424 FATELSGLPMALAN

-1448 EGNRSVLTELST
+1448 EGNRSALTELST

-1711 TPEQRSQVLELYIQ
+1711 TPEQRNQVLELYIQ

-1733 FDAHIQRA
+1733 FDAHIQRV

-1810 SEGFER
+1810 TEGFER

-1911 WGQVFFDLG
+1911 WSQVFFDLG

-2006 ADVVQSLK
+2006 ADVVQSLN

-2081 KAGGLKAGEDK
+2081 KNGGLKAGEDK

-2127 TYSSNNVVET
+2127 TYSSNNAVET

-2181 DTTVLNSDESKAHS
+2181 DTTVLNSEESKAHS

-2277 EPWNEN
+2277 ESWNEN
-2283 DEIHFG
+2283 DEVHFG
-2289 DAGDGRAIAWIR
+2289 DAGDGRAIARVR
-2301 FGETVDEYG
+2301 FGETTALTDEAIAAKKDVEDYLALMRKKYG
-2310 FRVLVIDEIQ
+2310 SKEGEETDAMTADEIDHLQSLTAKEIESRENGLRVLVIDEIQ
-2320 SKRHQEGREKGYRP
+2320 SKRHQEGRERGYGFDG
-2334 SDVDKYLKDNNVEV
+2334 DVAKAREDADEAYRKVVSFENEMTSKYGDQYWTGDATNEEV
-2348 IETGEF
+2348 AHWELL
-2354 YEFYRDG
+2354 RS
-2361 ELDRRFSKGLLRYKV
+2361 ELDRLGVIY
-2376 DEAKNL
+2376 ENL
-2382 YVAGYEKSNI
+2382 AEKQRKSV

-2417 YDAIAWTKGDQQAE
+2417 YDVIAWTKGDQQAE
-2431 RYDIGSVVDK
+2431 RYSLGAVLQGLKAYKTSPNTYYVIPYNNGAIGEFVKEYTEKELAD
-2441 IVSYPEDGAKTV
+2441 TF
-2453 RIYLK
+2453 
-2458 NNEPLNLKVDSEGK
+2458 GK
-2472 ILYSNRLTVSAGQNL
+2472 EL
-2487 SDVVGKDVAVKIL
+2487 AVKIIANA
-2500 RGDGEDA
+2500 EDA
-2507 TIYAGK
+2507 TEDNPYEI
-2513 GKEYAAKQLSGNN
+2513 EGNN

-2552 WGVKVQDVTLPF
+2552 WGVKVHDVTLPYV
-2564 IEEAGRTMHSVDVTD
+2564 EEAGRTMHSVDVTD

-2598 TVYGWTNGTTVY
+2598 TVYGWTNGATVY

-2622 HEYTHIWA
+2622 HEYTHIWS
-2630 DAMRKHNPEG
+2630 DAMRKRNPEG

-2739 ERIEQVTDRILYDL
+2739 ESIDQVTDRILYDL

-2763 SLAGQVKAVID
+2763 SLAGQVKDVID

-2862 IIRAAKA
+2862 IIRASKDSE
-2869 NGTYLKA
+2869 TYLKA

-2906 GGASSQILDANG
+2906 DPENASKVVDENG
-2918 EPLVVWHGGEFAT
+2918 EPKVVYHQTNAKVYINRETGQNWDELDWRERMEWDDRDDWDDYWIEQDFTKFSRVNARVTQEFDGFFFAPEY
-2931 DEFVAN
+2931 DEF
-2937 GSMHFGTKVAAL
+2937 HE
-2949 QRILDNAWG
+2949 
-2958 YGNWTVGRN
+2958 YGDRT
-2967 AEGRWS
+2967 
-2973 WKYTD
+2973 
-2978 PDDTGHDK
+2978 
-2986 QGETTFALP
+2986 
-2995 IDALVDAARIVAPKA
+2995 IVAF
-3010 AVRPYYLNI
+3010 LNI
-3019 RNLERTEDQNSDW
+3019 RKPASREDYNIDSTQTNAGREERLRLQSEGFDG
-3032 VDAVSFSMDAGYD
+3032 VIREYD
-3045 GIIYRNEFEDEG
+3045 GAIDE
-3057 EDSYVAFYPNQI
+3057 YVAFYPNQI

-3075 TTFNPDNDDIRFNIE
+3075 TTFDPDNDDVR
-3090 RNNESEDDFSIV
+3090 FSIDV
-3102 EYKMTPLARL
+3102 ERRERTEKIVAEVQRVADAFGLSNEIVVAETQEVFVNELQSENVADEFINPDAIAVFTPSGRIMVNATMISEM
-3112 GAERDILLEN
+3112 AELPDSIMHEFAHNVTHNGDMPYRIQDTVLEVG
-3122 RENNPNFEQEYAAI
+3122 
-3136 EERIRE
+3136 EER
-3142 ERETD
+3142 
-3147 RVALTIVDGFE
+3147 FE
-3158 SEAHRV
+3158 AFGR
-3164 AVEDALFDYVRE
+3164 
-3176 NELFAS
+3176 ELFGTN
-3182 QMYVV
+3182 QDPWVV
-3187 NNYEAFIEKIKELFT
+3187 
-3202 GADVS
+3202 
-3207 SLDPNVRAIYRD
+3207 
-3219 GMIVVCADEIDTRVT
+3219 ADEIIATFVGNAANPTLYEGVDLISGVVSGQYTTDEAVAVLMESLTSDIRDGYVDVIEGMMPYVKEVLDAIKTNHDEQGTR
-3234 GIAKL
+3234 A
-3239 MHEYTHALTVENL
+3239 
-3252 SNNSFYRRMLQ
+3252 
-3263 IAKGV
+3263 
-3268 GAPYMVARLEGYEDL
+3268 GAPKEKRRVRISVQGYAGEQKKGDNRSNDESYIRHEGYRVNQATSATQAAEEGRLER
-3283 GIDKSDS
+3283 
-3290 GLVDGLMELLAR
+3290 VN
-3302 DMEFVVRNG
+3302 EFSIGPAPV
-3311 RLDEFLAS
+3311 AS
-3319 EDASEGVLREYFEKY
+3319 E
-3334 DVPQPL
+3334 
-3340 TELLIEIAT
+3340 
-3349 EIRSIKYG
+3349 
-3357 KINLNQKGYRA
+3357 
-3368 TQSSLLRTSR
+3368 
-3378 GNDGANLSSDARD
+3378 
-3391 YERGGVFRRSR
+3391 
-3402 THESTE
+3402 
-3408 GSSADSR
+3408 
-3415 GEVGEGSRGYRADLA
+3415 
-3430 NSQEQTTRSDKNKQL
+3430 SQEQTTRSDKNKLL

-3571 ASLIEERGGTLA
+3571 AALIEERGGTLA

-3764 FIRSEYGYV
+3764 FMRSEYGYV

-4076 ADAHFW
+4076 ADAPFW

-4119 ERLAQMTAPQL
+4119 DRLAQMTAPQL

-4145 ALVDAMTCSNGAQA
+4145 ALVDAMTCANGAQA

-4322 SWTRNLSIGQYVEA
+4322 SWTRNLSIGQYVET

-4416 MLFVNAPRSQAKFIA
+4416 MLFLNAPRSQAKFIA
-4431 GPPKEGESLDDY
+4431 GPPKEGETLDEY

-4521 SENLS
+4521 SEKLS

-4532 VKELDMVRRIKAIN
+4532 VKELDMVRRVKVIN
-4546 GLEKQFEA
+4546 DLEKQFEA

>member
-32 FGKKVEP
+32 FAKKVEP

-47 TIDSMRNMSIAPISL
+47 TIDSMRNMSIAPISF
-62 PKVEVEQQG
+62 PKVEVEQQD

-83 AFEKEIAADQGPIFQ
+83 AFEKEIAAGQEAIFP

-192 SFVRKYDNGDEVT
+192 GFVRKYDNGDEVT

-260 EIADDLENRLQEL
+260 EIADDLENRLKEL
-273 RKKIVATL
+273 RKKVVATL

-316 VVNTLRKNNFGAG
+316 VANTLRKNNFGAG

-359 STSGKTLTNAEQAL
+359 SASGQTLTTSEQAL
-373 VEAWDIQNEAEEVI
+373 VEAWDIQNEAEEVMHV
-387 NTLGGRTLGA
+387 LGGRSLA
-397 NIGRGSAMSLGFV
+397 SNIGRGGAQSLGFI
-410 TQTLGTSGIAS
+410 TQTVGTGGLAS
-421 LATKGISRAAARTA
+421 AATKGITRAAAKSA
-435 LRRAANTGLSNQ
+435 LKRVASTGVASK
-447 IKEGLRYGGLK
+447 IKEGVRYGSLK
-458 VVESAVGA
+458 AAESLVGA

-478 NYTDKRLDQFQVK
+478 NYTDKRLNQFQVN
-491 ERLNQ
+491 ERVDE
-496 ATGEVGKYIDKQ
+496 ATGEMSKYIDKQ
-508 DASALRDAVHTALES
+508 ESSALRDAAHAALES
-523 FFESQSEDVGGLIDF
+523 YFESQSEDVGGLIDF
-538 GITSFARALPLNKM
+538 GITSFARALPINQF
-552 IRSAAINGLT
+552 IRSSVVNGMT
-562 GPVQSG
+562 GAVKNG
-568 AMRWLRESAKIYGLA
+568 AMKWIKESAKIYGLA
-583 GETLSEA
+583 GEVLSEA
-590 YGDAMVNLLT
+590 YGDAAVNLLT
-600 SNSDGWKQMATS
+600 SNTDGWKQMASS
-612 EYWWELIGV
+612 EYWWELLGV

-630 VVNRGVNWVNNRE
+630 VVNRAVNSYSGRNLDRQIAHEDNNRRNA
-643 ISRDISKSEQLL
+643 ISRIG
-655 RNSLSRIEDDNLKKE
+655 DDVLKKE
-670 LTEATLT
+670 LTEASLT
-677 DDVIDRS
+677 DDLIERS
-684 KRLSS
+684 KMLSS

-737 KLVDG
+737 KLADG
-742 GALDDK
+742 GALDDE

-767 QRALNILTD
+767 QRTLNILTD
-776 RIKVAA
+776 RIMVAA

-819 DKVLPGAYEVMNNEG
+819 DKVLPGAYEIVNDEG
-834 VREVV
+834 VRAVV

-868 PEINSQVEQ
+868 PEINPQVEQ

-933 VVVRSNDGSKR
+933 VVVRLNDGSKR

-964 QVATEAAVE
+964 QVATEAAIE
-973 VVNSQEQSETHTAE
+973 VVKSQGQSETPTAE
-987 VISAQAEIPIVQE
+987 VSSAQAEIPIVQE
-1000 AEVTTAEQASESPA
+1000 AEATTAEQASASPA
-1014 NQPEQQ
+1014 TQPEQQ

-1035 MDAQMFTDQYVSR
+1035 MDAQMFTEQYVSR

-1162 NKEVKGAVVGKGLGS
+1162 NKEVNGAVVSKGLGS

-1196 KDAPTPEEY
+1196 KGAPTPEEY

-1242 KEELEKISANIQSEQ
+1242 KEELEKMSANIQAEQ

-1282 QPEVGTEQTEQEQ
+1282 QPEVGAEQTEQEQ
-1295 LTNEDTQEEE
+1295 PTNEETQEEE

-1344 EVVNATPE
+1344 EVANATPE
-1352 MVDEALQ
+1352 MVEEALQ

-1391 GMPSSMLI
+1391 GMPSPMLI

-1424 SATELSGLPMALAN
+1424 LATELSGLPMALAN

-1491 GILNWI
+1491 GVLNWI
-1497 NKGYLTTVDKEKALA
+1497 NKGYLTIVDKEKALA

-1519 IAEASNKQELD
+1519 IAEASDKQELD

-1700 EITKGKSFYYL
+1700 EITKGKAFYYL

-1810 SEGFER
+1810 LEGFER

-2127 TYSSNNVVET
+2127 TYSSNNAVET

-2204 IYNAAWVDMVDRYGD
+2204 IYNAAWLDMVDRYGD

-2283 DEIHFG
+2283 DETHFG
-2289 DAGDGRAIAWIR
+2289 DAGEGRAIAWVR
-2301 FGETVDEYG
+2301 FGETTALTDEAIAAKKDVEDYLASMREKYG
-2310 FRVLVIDEIQ
+2310 SKEGEETDAMTADEIDHLQSLTAKEIESRENGLRVLVIDEIQ
-2320 SKRHQEGREKGYRP
+2320 SKRHQEGRERGYGFEG
-2334 SDVDKYLKDNNVEV
+2334 DVAKAREDADEAYRKVVSFENDMTSKYGDQYWTGDATNEEV
-2348 IETGEF
+2348 AHWELL
-2354 YEFYRDG
+2354 RS
-2361 ELDRRFSKGLLRYKV
+2361 ELDRLGVIY
-2376 DEAKNL
+2376 ENL
-2382 YVAGYEKSNI
+2382 AEKQRKSV
-2392 PEAPFEK
+2392 PGAPFEK

-2417 YDAIAWTKGDQQAE
+2417 FDKVAWTKGDQQNE
-2431 RYDIGSVVDK
+2431 RYQISHVVDS
-2441 IVSYPEDGAKTV
+2441 IHYNFMDGDKGSIRMEFTNGGDHHV
-2453 RIYLK
+2453 GVDKSTGLITFY
-2458 NNEPLNLKVDSEGK
+2458 NEQPQLIGK
-2472 ILYSNRLTVSAGQNL
+2472 PL
-2487 SDVVGKDVAVKIL
+2487 SDLLGKPLAEKIISNKGYYGTIK
-2500 RGDGEDA
+2500 GDG
-2507 TIYAGK
+2507 
-2513 GKEYAAKQLSGNN
+2513 LN
-2526 LRIGGEGMRAFYDQ
+2526 IGGEGMRAFYDQ

-2552 WGVKVQDVTLPF
+2552 WGVKVQDVTLPYV
-2564 IEEAGRTMHSVDVTD
+2564 EEAGRTMHSVEVTE

-2622 HEYTHIWA
+2622 HEYTHIWS

-2683 RENSAKMEAM
+2683 RENSAKMEAV

-2739 ERIEQVTDRILYDL
+2739 ESIEQVTDRILYDL
-2753 VSGTDLAATP
+2753 VSGTDLNPVSSFDTSAA
-2763 SLAGQVKAVID
+2763 
-2774 EYDNADEVFT
+2774 
-2784 INDVAARISEV
+2784 
-2795 VNNYT
+2795 
-2800 GTESTTELENILED
+2800 
-2814 FEEAQNSAG
+2814 
-2823 RYGYRMDSGGED
+2823 
-2835 AFEEAL
+2835 
-2841 RAYAAKAP
+2841 
-2849 IEGFSIQPQERAE
+2849 ERAE
-2862 IIRAAKA
+2862 IIRASKA
-2869 NGTYLKA
+2869 NETYLKA

-2881 TNLTPEQWVTVRTK
+2881 TNLTSEQWVTVRTK

-2986 QGETTFALP
+2986 QGETAFALP
-2995 IDALVDAARIVAPKA
+2995 IDALVDAAHVAAPNA

-3075 TTFNPDNDDIRFNIE
+3075 TTFDPDNDDVRF
-3090 RNNESEDDFSIV
+3090 R
-3102 EYKMTPLARL
+3102 
-3112 GAERDILLEN
+3112 
-3122 RENNPNFEQEYAAI
+3122 I
-3136 EERIRE
+3136 EENVERKEKVAAEAQTVAGKFGLSNEIVVAETQEVFVNELQSENVADEFINPDAIAVFTPSGRIMVNATMISEMAELPDSIMHEFAHSVTHNGDMPYRIQDTVLEVGE
-3142 ERETD
+3142 ER
-3147 RVALTIVDGFE
+3147 FE
-3158 SEAHRV
+3158 AFGR
-3164 AVEDALFDYVRE
+3164 
-3176 NELFAS
+3176 ELFGTN
-3182 QMYVV
+3182 QDPWVV
-3187 NNYEAFIEKIKELFT
+3187 
-3202 GADVS
+3202 
-3207 SLDPNVRAIYRD
+3207 
-3219 GMIVVCADEIDTRVT
+3219 ADEIIATFVGNAANPTLYEGVDLISGVVSGQYTTDEAVAVLMESLTSDIRDGYVDVIEGMMPYVKEVLDAIKTNHDEQGTR
-3234 GIAKL
+3234 A
-3239 MHEYTHALTVENL
+3239 
-3252 SNNSFYRRMLQ
+3252 
-3263 IAKGV
+3263 
-3268 GAPYMVARLEGYEDL
+3268 GAPKEKRRVRISVQGYAGEQKKGDNRSNDESYIRHEGYRVNQATSATQAAEEGRLER
-3283 GIDKSDS
+3283 
-3290 GLVDGLMELLAR
+3290 VN
-3302 DMEFVVRNG
+3302 EFSIGPAPV
-3311 RLDEFLAS
+3311 AS
-3319 EDASEGVLREYFEKY
+3319 E
-3334 DVPQPL
+3334 
-3340 TELLIEIAT
+3340 
-3349 EIRSIKYG
+3349 
-3357 KINLNQKGYRA
+3357 
-3368 TQSSLLRTSR
+3368 
-3378 GNDGANLSSDARD
+3378 
-3391 YERGGVFRRSR
+3391 
-3402 THESTE
+3402 
-3408 GSSADSR
+3408 
-3415 GEVGEGSRGYRADLA
+3415 
-3430 NSQEQTTRSDKNKQL
+3430 SQGQTTRSDKNKQL

-3571 ASLIEERGGTLA
+3571 AALIEERGGTLA

-3728 ADAIKDFLLAPAY
+3728 ADDIKDFLLAPAY

-3764 FIRSEYGYV
+3764 FMRSEYGYV

-3828 ATDENTKIREG
+3828 ETDENTKISEG

-4001 SNTQIRRALNFRN
+4001 SNTKIRRALNFRN

-4119 ERLAQMTAPQL
+4119 DRLAQMTAPQL

-4145 ALVDAMTCSNGAQA
+4145 ALVDAMTCANGAQA

-4172 LDDTEADRMAKIAAA
+4172 LDDTEADRMAKIASA

-4199 MYLSRIQADRTF
+4199 MYLSRVQADRTA
-4211 FAVALSTFQNSNF
+4211 FAVVISTFQNSNF

-4261 AAKLAAEEVV
+4261 AAKLAVEEVV

-4322 SWTRNLSIGQYVEA
+4322 SWTRNLSIGQYVET

-4380 LSTISSMGVGVD
+4380 LSIISSMGVGVD

-4521 SENLS
+4521 SEKLS

-4532 VKELDMVRRIKAIN
+4532 VKELDMVRRVKAIN
-4546 GLEKQFEA
+4546 DLEQQFEA
-4554 MVVMNEVYEAR
+4554 MVVMNDVYEAR